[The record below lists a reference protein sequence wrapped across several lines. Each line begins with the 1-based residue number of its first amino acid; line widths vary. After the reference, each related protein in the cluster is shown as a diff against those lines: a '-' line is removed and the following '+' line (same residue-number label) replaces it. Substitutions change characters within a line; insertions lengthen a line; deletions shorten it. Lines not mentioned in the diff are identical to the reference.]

1 MKKLTIEYI
10 REKFKE
16 RGYTL
21 LTENYVNSKQK
32 LEYICPNGHKNEI
45 TWSHFQQGTG
55 CSYCSKNAK
64 LTIEQVREAFE
75 KEGYILLSKDYIN
88 SNTKLEYLCPNGHKH
103 EITWSM
109 FKSGERCP
117 YCRNKIKHNY
127 EEIKE
132 AFENEGYEL
141 LSKEYI
147 NAKEKLK
154 YKCNKN
160 HIHEISWNDFQQ
172 GNRCPYC
179 SDKIKLTIEQAREAS
194 EKEGYILL
202 EEEYINSNTKMRY
215 MCPNGHEHEITWNDF
230 RSGYRCPFCKEYK
243 GEKVIRLLLE
253 ELNIEYKTQYKFKDC
268 KYKNVLKFDFY
279 LPKYNM
285 CIEYDGEG
293 HYQAINWGSKGEDF
307 AKRRLKSCQIRDGIK
322 TQYCKDNNIILL
334 RIPYWDFKNIENILK
349 QELNLE

>member
-1 MKKLTIEYI
+1 MKKLTIEHI
-10 REKFKE
+10 REKFNE

-21 LTENYVNSKQK
+21 LTEEYINSKQK
-32 LEYICPNGHKNEI
+32 LEYMCPNGHKNEI

-88 SNTKLEYLCPNGHKH
+88 SNTKLKYL
-103 EITWSM
+103 
-109 FKSGERCP
+109 
-117 YCRNKIKHNY
+117 
-127 EEIKE
+127 
-132 AFENEGYEL
+132 
-141 LSKEYI
+141 
-147 NAKEKLK
+147 
-154 YKCNKN
+154 
-160 HIHEISWNDFQQ
+160 
-172 GNRCPYC
+172 
-179 SDKIKLTIEQAREAS
+179 
-194 EKEGYILL
+194 
-202 EEEYINSNTKMRY
+202 
-215 MCPNGHEHEITWNDF
+215 CPNGHEHEITWNDF

-293 HYQAINWGSKGEDF
+293 HYQAINWGGKGEDF

-322 TQYCKDNNIILL
+322 TQYCKDNNINLL